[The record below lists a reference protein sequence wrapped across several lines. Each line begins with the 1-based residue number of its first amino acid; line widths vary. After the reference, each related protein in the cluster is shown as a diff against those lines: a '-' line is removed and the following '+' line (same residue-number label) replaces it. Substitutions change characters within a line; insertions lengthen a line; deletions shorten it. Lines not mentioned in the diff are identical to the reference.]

1 MHPFGFRCVVLFAVL
16 AASCS
21 ALEATARQKP
31 GTPTDP
37 VQEAEELTRQALEA
51 MENFMVAGGKNG
63 DANHP
68 GRQWAARLWAFRE
81 QHQGTEAAAI
91 VTGEAIHQLV
101 HAGAIEEAWQRAA
114 SLPAD
119 DPSWQRVVLV
129 LYEGAELYDG
139 YEIFARNMNKLLEKE
154 FGSELAAQMHHAA
167 GMAFQKLQRWAA
179 AAAEFRAASRLAKP
193 GSRLAQQAEALL
205 FEVENLRPGL
215 PAPEF
220 TARTLDGTDISLAD
234 FRGRPV
240 LLVFWAS
247 W

>member
-1 MHPFGFRCVVLFAVL
+1 MNLVGLRRALLSVFLV
-16 AASCS
+16 ASCLVLP
-21 ALEATARQKP
+21 AAAWQKP
-31 GTPTDP
+31 SSPTDP
-37 VQEAEELTRQALEA
+37 LQEAEELTGQALEA
-51 MENFMVAGGKNG
+51 MENFMAAGGKNG
-63 DANHP
+63 DPNHP
-68 GRQWAARLWAFRE
+68 GRKWAARLWAFRE
-81 QHQGTEAAAI
+81 QHRGTEAAAI

-101 HAGAIEEAWQRAA
+101 HAGAMEEAWQRAA

-119 DPSWQRVVLV
+119 DPSWQRVLQV

-139 YEIFARNMNKLLEKE
+139 YAIFTRRISKLLERE
-154 FGSELAAQMHHAA
+154 FERELAAQMHHAA
-167 GMAFQKLQRWAA
+167 GLAYQKLEQWDSAA
-179 AAAEFRAASRLAKP
+179 TEFRAASRLAKP

-205 FEVENLRPGL
+205 FEVERLRPGL

-220 TARTLDGTDISLAD
+220 TARALDGTEISLTD